1 MKVRLEVS
9 GWTRERDSE
18 YIKLLSSAVKR
29 RWERDGGA
37 GGEVGSREGTVVIV
51 FKGRDLS
58 LKVSG

>member
-29 RWERDGGA
+29 RWERDGSA
-37 GGEVGSREGTVVIV
+37 GGEVESREGAVVIV